1 MRATEGSC
9 ALFIDK
15 GPCSPAATDLASQAV
30 VSETAKSGRKFPL
43 RARRVDRDVQDVEGR
58 LGFVAFKLDRVVG
71 VSDDDVIDL
80 LEQRRRSGPPV
91 IAELSRAQ
99 LVEVRREDGCG
110 VALNRELAGSN
121 AEADRAHAF
130 DPTPRA

>member
-1 MRATEGSC
+1 
-9 ALFIDK
+9 
-15 GPCSPAATDLASQAV
+15 
-30 VSETAKSGRKFPL
+30 
-43 RARRVDRDVQDVEGR
+43 
-58 LGFVAFKLDRVVG
+58 VG
-71 VSDDDVIDL
+71 VPDDDVIDL

-110 VALNRELAGSN
+110 VALNRELAASN
-121 AEADRAHAF
+121 AEADRAQAF